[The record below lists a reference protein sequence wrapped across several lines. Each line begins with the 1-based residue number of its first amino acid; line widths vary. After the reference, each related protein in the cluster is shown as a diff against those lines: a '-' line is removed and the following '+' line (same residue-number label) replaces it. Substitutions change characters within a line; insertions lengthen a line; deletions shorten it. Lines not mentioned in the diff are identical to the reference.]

1 MGEEDWERGMGEEDW
16 ERGDRRGEM
25 GHRDE
30 MDTEM
35 RQT

>member
-1 MGEEDWERGMGEEDW
+1 MLTMQGGHRDVNNVLTMQG
-16 ERGDRRGEM
+16 

-35 RQT
+35 LTMQGGH